1 MKFQQYDLGHQRK
14 GSVVEVKLS
23 GTEANVQL
31 LDSPNL
37 QHYKRGRKFQYYGGH
52 YKRSPV
58 YLTIPHAGT
67 WYVTID
73 LGGYRG
79 QVSS

>member
-1 MKFQQYDLGHQRK
+1 MQLP
-14 GSVVEVKLS
+14 

-31 LDSPNL
+31 LDSLNL
-37 QHYKRGRKFQYYGGH
+37 QHYTAGRKFQYYGGH
-52 YKRSPV
+52 YKQSPV
-58 YLTIPHAGT
+58 RIAIPHTGT

-79 QVSS
+79 QVSSSVRVIS